1 MGDSHGEAKHMK
13 VTDLEWHTRD
23 DGETWS
29 LVGCVTQP
37 QKTAKTARRLFEI
50 QYLGRGRG
58 PRGLMRG
65 LMRWKVYDRR
75 YWIDDPADIPE
86 FLDLDEAKAWVE
98 AVVRLDP

>member
-1 MGDSHGEAKHMK
+1 MGDSNGEAKHMK
-13 VTDLEWHTRD
+13 VTDLKWHTRD

-29 LVGCVTQP
+29 LSGDYKGVDAAGVV
-37 QKTAKTARRLFEI
+37 RRLFEI
-50 QYLGRGRG
+50 KYLGRGRG
-58 PRGLMRG
+58 PHG

-86 FLDLDEAKAWVE
+86 FEHVHEAKAWVE